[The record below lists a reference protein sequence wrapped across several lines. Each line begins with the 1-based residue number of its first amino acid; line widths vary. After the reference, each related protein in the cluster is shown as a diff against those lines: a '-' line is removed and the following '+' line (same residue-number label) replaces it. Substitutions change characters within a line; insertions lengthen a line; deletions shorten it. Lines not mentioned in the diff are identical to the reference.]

1 MSEWSRGI
9 ADAFVGIGHRMI
21 VSGKMV
27 GDCLNSDIKGFGGRA
42 TDQTNQLLRAEEQGA
57 DLLGGIPADT
67 DFFAGYRAWNESS
80 EPYTLREGLDS
91 GRIKFR
97 DFHRY
102 VESNELPEHI
112 HFLSQEG
119 ADWTINRAWGRAMA
133 VKRDHLQQEGVTGR
147 EFAEALW
154 KWQHDMEREAREL
167 GGKLEFPPETRS
179 REPHLGRLY
188 RGDSRSKEE
197 IYDEGFRPR
206 STISEP
212 TWTWTREDGP
222 GADDWVCTSRDPAV
236 AVAFPLGNDGETF
249 VVRDV
254 LNAHDRE
261 EDPKGAREQRVV
273 VDRGPQPDEI
283 GRRYAP
289 DRGDG
294 GIPADKVEGV
304 LIDRRDP
311 DKGMIPNPGFKPYEP
326 TPVRPPR
333 EDTGWDNM
341 YEAPS

>member
-1 MSEWSRGI
+1 MSAWSRDIVDMFAGLGRRI
-9 ADAFVGIGHRMI
+9 T

-27 GDCLNSDIKGFGGRA
+27 GDCLNSDIKGFGAHA
-42 TDQTNQLLRAEEQGA
+42 TNGANRLAHTEGQGG
-57 DLLGGIPADT
+57 DLLGGIPAET

-80 EPYTLREGLDS
+80 EPYTLREGLES

-97 DFHRY
+97 DFYRY

-112 HFLSQEG
+112 SPLSQEG
-119 ADWTINRAWGRAMA
+119 ADWAINRAWGRAMA
-133 VKRDHLQQEGVTGR
+133 VKRDHLHQEGVEGR

-167 GGKLEFPPETRS
+167 GGKLEFPPETRG
-179 REPHLGRLY
+179 REPYLGRLY
-188 RGDSRSKEE
+188 RGDSRSREK
-197 IYDEGFRPR
+197 IYDEGFLPR
-206 STISEP
+206 STISGSTF
-212 TWTWTREDGP
+212 TWTHQDGP

-236 AVAFPLGNDGETF
+236 AAEYPGGDGETF

-254 LNAHDRE
+254 LNAHDRDA
-261 EDPKGAREQRVV
+261 DPKGAIEQRVV

-283 GRRYAP
+283 GRRYAL

-294 GIPADKVEGV
+294 GIPVDKIEGV

-311 DKGMIPNPGFKPYEP
+311 DKGIIPNPGFKPYEP

-333 EDTGWDNM
+333 EDAGWDNM